1 MERHVPRGGGN
12 HDMSLKPFGGE
23 CFEMRRCQDAKRQSL
38 LRFELFKKIDKF
50 LSLNLR
56 NILISPLEGEK
67 KFLSELC
74 ELRNFREGYNLKYSC
89 PVQHETVLEPSPAF
103 VMLTGVRKRLL
114 PLTKREGC
122 DSVISSDFKSK
133 ISITNENNL
142 SCKDLSYFG
151 RSALLCR
158 QGRELSA
165 LVPQYLSNFPDTV
178 FSRFTSHF
186 SLKRKAAFT
195 LAEVLIT
202 LGVIGIVSAL
212 TMPAVINHFKAKK
225 LEVQFK
231 TADAMLTKA
240 IKMTVNELGYE
251 DLKDLHLN
259 YYVSSL
265 DNNGGEPRRNLEAL
279 NDVWVKQFKGAKQIN
294 ALPEIYHRGVKTYGI
309 IGNNVWPSD
318 PTTTYNNGYLL
329 PNGMYVGRFNYNMGS
344 SYPTCFYFI
353 FDTNGPYRGPNR
365 YGHDIFKYV
374 SIQYRWGC
382 NPVRGISDRN
392 DGCYWYAHNNVN
404 PAKIQYTY
412 RSDVEYRVWF
422 TTPANASKP
431 DNYWDI
437 LFKNESYWRGE

>member
-1 MERHVPRGGGN
+1 MAGFLSGGGN
-12 HDMSLKPFGGE
+12 HEGLVRCLGALCLKMHRGE
-23 CFEMRRCQDAKRQSL
+23 DAKRQSL

-50 LSLNLR
+50 LSLNFR

-74 ELRNFREGYNLKYSC
+74 ELRNFREGDNLKYSC
-89 PVQHETVLEPSPAF
+89 PVQHETVIEPSPAF
-103 VMLTGVRKRLL
+103 VMLTKVRKRLL
-114 PLTKREGC
+114 PLTKREGS
-122 DSVISSDFKSK
+122 DSVI
-133 ISITNENNL
+133 I
-142 SCKDLSYFG
+142 
-151 RSALLCR
+151 
-158 QGRELSA
+158 
-165 LVPQYLSNFPDTV
+165 SNFFDTNHSQLTTHNSLIPDTV
-178 FSRFTSHF
+178 FSRFTSLF
-186 SLKRKAAFT
+186 SHKRTAFT

-329 PNGMYVGRFNYNMGS
+329 PNGMYVGRFWYALHTGS
-344 SYPTCFYFI
+344 LTYLGFT

-365 YGHDIFKYV
+365 YGHDIFGYS
-374 SIQYRWGC
+374 SIQYRSGC
-382 NPVRGISDRN
+382 NPVRGTSSSQE
-392 DGCYWYAHNNVN
+392 GCYWYAHNNVN

>member
-1 MERHVPRGGGN
+1 MPRGI
-12 HDMSLKPFGGE
+12 
-23 CFEMRRCQDAKRQSL
+23 DAKRHGL

-67 KFLSELC
+67 KFLGELN
-74 ELRNFREGYNLKYSC
+74 ELRNFREGYDLKYSC

-133 ISITNENNL
+133 ISITNEN
-142 SCKDLSYFG
+142 DLS
-151 RSALLCR
+151 RK
-158 QGRELSA
+158 ELSA
-165 LVPQYLSNFPDTV
+165 LVPQYLSNFSDTV

-294 ALPEIYHRGVKTYGI
+294 ASPEIYHRGVKTYGI

-318 PTTTYNNGYLL
+318 PTGTFNNGYLL
-329 PNGMYVGRFNYNMGS
+329 PNGMYVGRFWYNMNS
-344 SYPTCFYFI
+344 SLPTCLYFI

-382 NPVRGISDRN
+382 NPVRGISSRQE
-392 DGCYWYAHNNVN
+392 GCYWYAHNNVN
-404 PAKIQYTY
+404 PAKIQYDYTADANGNVG
-412 RSDVEYRVWF
+412 SRVWF
-422 TTPANASKP
+422 TTPANDSKP

>member
-1 MERHVPRGGGN
+1 MPRGI
-12 HDMSLKPFGGE
+12 
-23 CFEMRRCQDAKRQSL
+23 DAKRQSL
-38 LRFELFKKIDKF
+38 LRFELFRKIDKF
-50 LSLNLR
+50 LSLNFR

-67 KFLSELC
+67 KFLSEFC
-74 ELRNFREGYNLKYSC
+74 ELRNSREGYDLKYSC
-89 PVQHETVLEPSPAF
+89 PVHHETVLKPSPAF

-158 QGRELSA
+158 QGKELSA
-165 LVPQYLSNFPDTV
+165 LVLQYLSNFSETV

-186 SLKRKAAFT
+186 SRKRTAFT

-240 IKMTVNELGYE
+240 IKMTVHELGYE

-294 ALPEIYHRGVKTYGI
+294 ASPEIYHRGVKTYGI

-318 PTTTYNNGYLL
+318 PTSTFDNGYLL
-329 PNGMYVGRFNYNMGS
+329 PNGMYVGRFWYNMNS
-344 SYPTCFYFI
+344 SLPTCLYFI

-412 RSDVEYRVWF
+412 SSDVEYRVWF

>member
-1 MERHVPRGGGN
+1 MHRG
-12 HDMSLKPFGGE
+12 E
-23 CFEMRRCQDAKRQSL
+23 DAKRQSL
-38 LRFELFKKIDKF
+38 LRFELFRKIDKF
-50 LSLNLR
+50 LSLNFR

-67 KFLSELC
+67 KFLGELC

-89 PVQHETVLEPSPAF
+89 PAQHETVLEPSPAF
-103 VMLTGVRKRLL
+103 VMLTEVRKRLL

-133 ISITNENNL
+133 ISSNNENNL

-165 LVPQYLSNFPDTV
+165 LVPQYLSNFSDMV
-178 FSRFTSHF
+178 FSRFTSLF
-186 SLKRKAAFT
+186 SRKRTAFT

-309 IGNNVWPSD
+309 IGNNVWPVD

-404 PAKIQYTY
+404 PAKIQYTSS
-412 RSDVEYRVWF
+412 SDVEYRVWF

>member
-1 MERHVPRGGGN
+1 MVRCLGALCLKTHRG
-12 HDMSLKPFGGE
+12 K
-23 CFEMRRCQDAKRQSL
+23 DAKRHSF
-38 LRFELFKKIDKF
+38 LRLIEFGLFRNIVDK
-50 LSLNLR
+50 LSLNLL

-74 ELRNFREGYNLKYSC
+74 ELSNKGRLGILAQREAGF
-89 PVQHETVLEPSPAF
+89 EPSPAF

-122 DSVISSDFKSK
+122 DSVIS
-133 ISITNENNL
+133 N
-142 SCKDLSYFG
+142 
-151 RSALLCR
+151 
-158 QGRELSA
+158 
-165 LVPQYLSNFPDTV
+165 NFPDTV

-202 LGVIGIVSAL
+202 LGIIGIVSAL

-294 ALPEIYHRGVKTYGI
+294 ALPEIFHRGVKTYGI

-412 RSDVEYRVWF
+412 SSDVEYRVWF

-431 DNYWDI
+431 GNYWDI

>member
-1 MERHVPRGGGN
+1 M
-12 HDMSLKPFGGE
+12 LKYFGAA
-23 CFEMRRCQDAKRQSL
+23 CFEKQRCQDAKRQSL

-50 LSLNLR
+50 LSLNFR
-56 NILISPLEGEK
+56 NILISPFDGEK
-67 KFLSELC
+67 KFLSELN
-74 ELRNFREGYNLKYSC
+74 ELRNFREWDNLKYSC
-89 PVQHETVLEPSPAF
+89 PVQHETVIEPSPAF
-103 VMLTGVRKRLL
+103 VMLTKVRKRLL
-114 PLTKREGC
+114 PLTKREGS
-122 DSVISSDFKSK
+122 DSVI
-133 ISITNENNL
+133 I
-142 SCKDLSYFG
+142 
-151 RSALLCR
+151 
-158 QGRELSA
+158 
-165 LVPQYLSNFPDTV
+165 SNFFDTNHSQLTTHNSLIPDTV

-186 SLKRKAAFT
+186 SHKCTAFT

-329 PNGMYVGRFNYNMGS
+329 PNGMYVGRFNYNMSS

-412 RSDVEYRVWF
+412 SSDVEYRVWF

>member
-1 MERHVPRGGGN
+1 
-12 HDMSLKPFGGE
+12 
-23 CFEMRRCQDAKRQSL
+23 
-38 LRFELFKKIDKF
+38 
-50 LSLNLR
+50 
-56 NILISPLEGEK
+56 
-67 KFLSELC
+67 
-74 ELRNFREGYNLKYSC
+74 
-89 PVQHETVLEPSPAF
+89 
-103 VMLTGVRKRLL
+103 
-114 PLTKREGC
+114 
-122 DSVISSDFKSK
+122 
-133 ISITNENNL
+133 
-142 SCKDLSYFG
+142 
-151 RSALLCR
+151 
-158 QGRELSA
+158 
-165 LVPQYLSNFPDTV
+165 
-178 FSRFTSHF
+178 
-186 SLKRKAAFT
+186 
-195 LAEVLIT
+195 
-202 LGVIGIVSAL
+202 
-212 TMPAVINHFKAKK
+212 MPAVINHFKAKK

-309 IGNNVWPSD
+309 IGNNVWPVD

-412 RSDVEYRVWF
+412 SSDVEYRVWF
-422 TTPANASKP
+422 TTPANASRP

>member
-1 MERHVPRGGGN
+1 MPRGI
-12 HDMSLKPFGGE
+12 
-23 CFEMRRCQDAKRQSL
+23 DAKRHSL
-38 LRFELFKKIDKF
+38 LR
-50 LSLNLR
+50 
-56 NILISPLEGEK
+56 LIGFSPLGERLE
-67 KFLSELC
+67 FVSELKRTYKFKRGGKFFS
-74 ELRNFREGYNLKYSC
+74 EFYKLRNFREGFNLKRSSRNSNSDRRLYFLKNINYNSDMLHHDKNNKGRLGILA
-89 PVQHETVLEPSPAF
+89 QHEAGFEPSPAF
-103 VMLTGVRKRLL
+103 VMLTKVRKRLL
-114 PLTKREGC
+114 PLTKREG
-122 DSVISSDFKSK
+122 SDFV
-133 ISITNENNL
+133 II
-142 SCKDLSYFG
+142 
-151 RSALLCR
+151 
-158 QGRELSA
+158 
-165 LVPQYLSNFPDTV
+165 SNFFDTNHSQLTTHNSLIPDIV

-202 LGVIGIVSAL
+202 LGIIGIVSAL

-279 NDVWVKQFKGAKQIN
+279 NDVWVKQFKGAKQIK
-294 ALPEIYHRGVKTYGI
+294 ASPEIYHRGVKTYGI

-318 PTTTYNNGYLL
+318 PTGTFNNGYLL
-329 PNGMYVGRFNYNMGS
+329 PNGMYVGRFWYNMNS
-344 SYPTCFYFI
+344 SLPTCLYFI

-382 NPVRGISDRN
+382 NPVRGISSRS
-392 DGCYWYAHNNVN
+392 DGCYWYAHNNIN
-404 PAKIQYTY
+404 PAKIQYDYTADANGNVG
-412 RSDVEYRVWF
+412 SRVWF

>member
-1 MERHVPRGGGN
+1 MHRG
-12 HDMSLKPFGGE
+12 E
-23 CFEMRRCQDAKRQSL
+23 DAKRQSL

-67 KFLSELC
+67 KFLSELG
-74 ELRNFREGYNLKYSC
+74 ELSNKGRLGILAQREAGF
-89 PVQHETVLEPSPAF
+89 EPSPAF

-122 DSVISSDFKSK
+122 DSVIS
-133 ISITNENNL
+133 N
-142 SCKDLSYFG
+142 
-151 RSALLCR
+151 
-158 QGRELSA
+158 
-165 LVPQYLSNFPDTV
+165 NFPDTV

-186 SLKRKAAFT
+186 SRKCTAFT

-279 NDVWVKQFKGAKQIN
+279 NDVWVKQFKGAKQIK

-318 PTTTYNNGYLL
+318 PTVTFNNGYLL
-329 PNGMYVGRFNYNMGS
+329 PNGMYVGRFWYNMNS
-344 SYPTCFYFI
+344 STPTCLAFI

-382 NPVRGISDRN
+382 NPVRGISSSS

-404 PAKIQYTY
+404 PAKIQYTSS
-412 RSDVEYRVWF
+412 SDVEYRVWF

>member
-1 MERHVPRGGGN
+1 M
-12 HDMSLKPFGGE
+12 LKYFGGA
-23 CFEMRRCQDAKRQSL
+23 CFEKQRCQEAKKHSL
-38 LRFELFKKIDKF
+38 LRFELFRKIDKF

-56 NILISPLEGEK
+56 NILISSLEGEK
-67 KFLSELC
+67 KFFSELG
-74 ELRNFREGYNLKYSC
+74 ELSNKGRLGILAQREAGF
-89 PVQHETVLEPSPAF
+89 EPSPAF

-122 DSVISSDFKSK
+122 DSVIS
-133 ISITNENNL
+133 N
-142 SCKDLSYFG
+142 
-151 RSALLCR
+151 
-158 QGRELSA
+158 
-165 LVPQYLSNFPDTV
+165 NFPDTV

-186 SLKRKAAFT
+186 SRKCTAFT

-265 DNNGGEPRRNLEAL
+265 DNKGGEPRRNLEAL
-279 NDVWVKQFKGAKQIN
+279 NDVWVKQFKGAKQIK
-294 ALPEIYHRGVKTYGI
+294 ASPEIYHRGVKTYGI

-318 PTTTYNNGYLL
+318 PTGTFNNGYLL
-329 PNGMYVGRFNYNMGS
+329 PNGMYVGRFGYNMNS
-344 SYPTCFYFI
+344 SIPTCLYFI

-382 NPVRGISDRN
+382 NPVRGTSERSN
-392 DGCYWYAHNNVN
+392 GCYWYAHNNIN
-404 PAKIQYTY
+404 PAKIQYDYTADANGNVG
-412 RSDVEYRVWF
+412 SRVWF

>member
-1 MERHVPRGGGN
+1 MHRDE
-12 HDMSLKPFGGE
+12 
-23 CFEMRRCQDAKRQSL
+23 DAKRQSL
-38 LRFELFKKIDKF
+38 LRFELFRKIDKF
-50 LSLNLR
+50 ISLNFR

-67 KFLSELC
+67 KFLGELC
-74 ELRNFREGYNLKYSC
+74 ELRNFREGYDLKYSC
-89 PVQHETVLEPSPAF
+89 RNSNSDLPKQLRCIPLNKF
-103 VMLTGVRKRLL
+103 LILGRK
-114 PLTKREGC
+114 
-122 DSVISSDFKSK
+122 F
-133 ISITNENNL
+133 NL
-142 SCKDLSYFG
+142 FF
-151 RSALLCR
+151 
-158 QGRELSA
+158 E
-165 LVPQYLSNFPDTV
+165 TV

-309 IGNNVWPSD
+309 IGNNVSPSD

-412 RSDVEYRVWF
+412 SSDVEYRVWF

>member
-1 MERHVPRGGGN
+1 MFNNNSRIAPPPNE
-12 HDMSLKPFGGE
+12 SLTKQFINKKKLGCE
-23 CFEMRRCQDAKRQSL
+23 EAKRHSL
-38 LRFELFKKIDKF
+38 LRLRKFDLNKKFFNI
-50 LSLNLR
+50 LSLVNR

-74 ELRNFREGYNLKYSC
+74 ELRNFREGYDLKYSC

-103 VMLTGVRKRLL
+103 VMLTKVRKRLL

-142 SCKDLSYFG
+142 SCK
-151 RSALLCR
+151 
-158 QGRELSA
+158 ELSA
-165 LVPQYLSNFPDTV
+165 LVPQYLSNFSDTV

-240 IKMTVNELGYE
+240 IKMTVHELGYE

-279 NDVWVKQFKGAKQIN
+279 NDVWVKQFKGAKQIK
-294 ALPEIYHRGVKTYGI
+294 ASPEIYHRGVKTYGI

-318 PTTTYNNGYLL
+318 PTGTFNNGYLL
-329 PNGMYVGRFNYNMGS
+329 PNGMYVGRFWYNMNS
-344 SYPTCFYFI
+344 SLPTCLYFI

-382 NPVRGISDRN
+382 NPVRGISSRS
-392 DGCYWYAHNNVN
+392 DGCYWYAHNNIN
-404 PAKIQYTY
+404 PAKIQYDYTADANGNVG
-412 RSDVEYRVWF
+412 SRVWF

>member
-1 MERHVPRGGGN
+1 MN
-12 HDMSLKPFGGE
+12 
-23 CFEMRRCQDAKRQSL
+23 
-38 LRFELFKKIDKF
+38 KKFFNI

-67 KFLSELC
+67 KFLSELG
-74 ELRNFREGYNLKYSC
+74 ELSNKGRLGILAQREAGF
-89 PVQHETVLEPSPAF
+89 EPSPAF
-103 VMLTGVRKRLL
+103 VMLTKVRKRLL

-122 DSVISSDFKSK
+122 DSVIS
-133 ISITNENNL
+133 N
-142 SCKDLSYFG
+142 
-151 RSALLCR
+151 
-158 QGRELSA
+158 
-165 LVPQYLSNFPDTV
+165 NFPDTV

-186 SLKRKAAFT
+186 SRKCTAFT

-279 NDVWVKQFKGAKQIN
+279 NDVWVKQFKGAKQIK

-318 PTTTYNNGYLL
+318 PTVTFNNGYLL
-329 PNGMYVGRFNYNMGS
+329 PNGMYVGRFWYNMNS
-344 SYPTCFYFI
+344 STPTCLAFI

-365 YGHDIFKYV
+365 YGHDIFKYI

-382 NPVRGISDRN
+382 NPVRGISSSS

-404 PAKIQYTY
+404 PAKIQYTSS
-412 RSDVEYRVWF
+412 SDVEYRVWF

>member
-1 MERHVPRGGGN
+1 MPRGI
-12 HDMSLKPFGGE
+12 
-23 CFEMRRCQDAKRQSL
+23 DAKRQSL

-67 KFLSELC
+67 KFLSELN

-165 LVPQYLSNFPDTV
+165 LVPQYLSNFSETV

-186 SLKRKAAFT
+186 SLNRKVAFT

-202 LGVIGIVSAL
+202 LGIIGIVSAL

-279 NDVWVKQFKGAKQIN
+279 NDVWVKQFKGAKQIK
-294 ALPEIYHRGVKTYGI
+294 ASPEIYHRGVKTYGI